1 MSSPL
6 FSLRSGRAQLL
17 CWLFVA
23 LVAASALTRLAL
35 LAVDPTAAA
44 VAATMPRG
52 FALDAAVSV
61 LMLTPLALA
70 LSLSNGR
77 WIAKPVFRACL
88 IAAIVGAAVFSGFV
102 EYFFFEEF
110 EARFNHVA
118 LDYLLYPG
126 EVAGN
131 VWESYPVPV
140 YVGLALVAGGFA
152 AWCIQRRLRG
162 LAFERRAWRS
172 RVASAGIVLAVAGVA
187 SAALVWMPDPSTSDR
202 RVAEIGSNGWIE
214 LVRAFRTAGLDY
226 ESFYRTLPEPERAR
240 WACSELGWTKPD
252 DPMRAF
258 VAADRREPTAGP
270 SESRDRPRDV
280 VVIIGE
286 SFGSEFVGALGGKR
300 NCTPGF
306 DRWAKRGL
314 LLSNVVPTGNRT
326 VRGLE
331 GVLCSFVPLPGD
343 SIWKR
348 DKSDDVATLAR
359 VLQEQGYRT
368 EFVYGG
374 DGAFDGMRSFALR
387 NGYGAFLEDSLIGD
401 SSYPEDAFRTI
412 WGVADEHLFDRLLD
426 RQRAAEADGV
436 PYFATALTVSNHK
449 PFLTPDSASFG
460 LRGDKL
466 LASGGFAIVLLGISV
481 LAWRAWRARA
491 RGATIAVL
499 SLAWLVLGVGAWS
512 EAQPRDS
519 RESAVRYADRALAD
533 YLDKA
538 EASGLLDHTVVLFVG
553 DHGARVYGA
562 ERIPV
567 ASYRVPA
574 LFVCPGSSRDG
585 TVIPRLCSQI
595 DLAPTLLSLAGVDA
609 FAPFFGTDLLRLE
622 PDGPGRAFVIHNR
635 DIGLLTDRTLTVL
648 GLRKTTTWYRRSD
661 RSSDEFVQVESPD
674 AGQEEADRAAAVFQ
688 SASNLY
694 ETGRYRLGHGP

>member
-1 MSSPL
+1 MAAPRFPL
-6 FSLRSGRAQLL
+6 RAGRPQLL
-17 CWLFVA
+17 CWLFAA
-23 LVAASALTRLAL
+23 LVAVSTLTRLAL
-35 LAVDPTAAA
+35 LAADPTSATL
-44 VAATMPRG
+44 AATLPRG

-70 LSLSNGR
+70 LSLSSGR
-77 WIAKPVFRACL
+77 WIAKRAFRAAL
-88 IAAIVGAAVFSGFV
+88 IATIVGAAVFSGFV

-131 VWESYPVPV
+131 VWESYPVPL

-152 AWCIQRRLRG
+152 AWSIDRRLRG
-162 LAFERRAWRS
+162 FAFELEPWRS
-172 RVASAGIVLAVAGVA
+172 RLQAAGVVLAAAGLA
-187 SAALVWMPDPSTSDR
+187 SAALAWMPDPSASDR
-202 RVAEIGSNGWIE
+202 RVAEIGSNGWVE
-214 LVRAFRTAGLDY
+214 LVRAFKTAGLDY
-226 ESFYRTLPEPERAR
+226 ESFYRTVPEAERAR
-240 WACSELGWTKPD
+240 WAQSELGWTKPD
-252 DPMRAF
+252 DPHRAF
-258 VAADRREPTAGP
+258 AAFDRREPSARP
-270 SESRDRPRDV
+270 REFADRPLDV

-286 SFGSEFVGALGGKR
+286 SFGSEFVGALGGRR

-359 VLQEQGYRT
+359 VLQGQGYRT

-401 SSYPEDAFRTI
+401 SSYPKDAFRTI

-426 RQRAAEADGV
+426 RQRSAKAEGV
-436 PYFATALTVSNHK
+436 PFFATALTVSNHK

-466 LASGGFAIVLLGISV
+466 LASGGFALALLVISIV
-481 LAWRAWRARA
+481 AWRAGRVRARH
-491 RGATIAVL
+491 ATIATL
-499 SLAWLVLGVGAWS
+499 SLAWLILGVGAWS

-519 RESAVRYADRALAD
+519 RESAVRYADRALAQ
-533 YLDKA
+533 YLDEA

-553 DHGARVYGA
+553 DHGARVYGS

-609 FAPFFGTDLLRLE
+609 VAPFFGADLLRLD

-635 DIGLLTDRTLTVL
+635 DIGLLTDQTLTVL
-648 GLRKTTTWYRRSD
+648 GLRKTITCYRRAD
-661 RSSDEFVQVESPD
+661 RASDEFVQVEGPG
-674 AGQEEADRAAAVFQ
+674 ACPQEADRAAAVFQ

-694 ETGRYRLGHGP
+694 ETGRYRLEHGP